1 MKKLLRTAAS
11 LLSILYVAVL
21 CFLPYYKLVEPV
33 VLTGNMLFSNADSE
47 QVIGYYTLLT
57 FLRDGPGVKELLQAE
72 IAVVLLILGL
82 VNLVRRDEIL
92 LRIYCGISA
101 AAVLWHFVQIVGE
114 DVDHVYWKRYML
126 DSGMI
131 VAGRCAFLILILAV
145 AALPRKATKLPEAS
159 ELPAME
165 E

>member
-33 VLTGNMLFSNADSE
+33 VNADSE

-57 FLRDGPGVKELLQAE
+57 MLKDGPGVKELLQAE